1 VRQSES
7 YTKIINWLEVINN
20 KLNIN
25 SEKMVE
31 LEKFKFD
38 LLEINTEL
46 TIRID
51 DTNEEISRTNNRV
64 QTLKET

>member
-1 VRQSES
+1 
-7 YTKIINWLEVINN
+7 
-20 KLNIN
+20 
-25 SEKMVE
+25 MVE